1 MQIAIAVFVIVL
13 GAALFWAVFRG
24 LRRALDRAEE
34 WSNAVP
40 EPRLSRN
47 AGEDLVGPEGLVY
60 LYSHQFVKPP
70 PRRPMGSTPR
80 DRAYACQAG
89 DQELCPEDFAKQL
102 LYAVL
107 CELYEQGCLEVKMTP
122 RSPTFMPPYPQKQW
136 ELQVRQCGPFPASSL
151 AESLSVG
158 FDLARRNRLR
168 SKKGQE
174 ELAPE
179 EDFFAFDEVLERAL
193 RAIRQEMTFWQRGTV
208 CSDLR
213 RYVEDAL
220 IAQGYLH
227 QPERETWLDKV
238 RTVRPTLN
246 EAAIAAL
253 SDEAEALA
261 ARLQAFR
268 RHHGS
273 EYAIEP
279 SQDEQGKLVD
289 MDPALASTKEN
300 LEQLPLDDCVRMT
313 IHEAIVS
320 IKQLEPS
327 GEAGV

>member
-1 MQIAIAVFVIVL
+1 MQTAIAVFVIVL
-13 GAALFWAVFRG
+13 GVGLFWAVFRG
-24 LRRALDRAEE
+24 LRRVLDRAEE
-34 WSNAVP
+34 WSNAAP
-40 EPRLSRN
+40 EPRLSRS

-60 LYSHQFVKPP
+60 LYSHQFVKPV

-80 DRAYACQAG
+80 DRAYACQVE
-89 DQELCPEDFAKQL
+89 DQELCPEDFAERM

-107 CELYEQGCLEVKMTP
+107 CELYEQDCLELRVTP

-136 ELQVRQCGPFPASSL
+136 ELQIRQCGPFPASPL
-151 AESLSVG
+151 GESLSVG

-168 SKKGQE
+168 SRKGQE
-174 ELAPE
+174 ELLPE
-179 EDFFAFDEVLERAL
+179 EELFTFDEVLERAL

-220 IAQGYLH
+220 IAQGYLN

-238 RTVRPTLN
+238 RSARPTLN
-246 EAAIAAL
+246 AAAIAAL
-253 SDEAEALA
+253 SEEAEALEA
-261 ARLQAFR
+261 QLRAFR
-268 RHHGS
+268 QHHGS
-273 EYAIEP
+273 KYAIEP

-289 MDPALASTKEN
+289 MDPELASTKES
-300 LEQLPLDDCVRMT
+300 LDQLPLDDCVRMT